1 MPPVLLVVTLL
12 AETLPLS
19 PVLPL
24 AVTLLPVPLLP
35 GIRLSHRARD
45 LVLLPLPP
53 VLSPAVT
60 LPPVRLSLSLSLC

>member
-12 AETLPLS
+12 VETLPLS

-24 AVTLLPVPLLP
+24 AVTLLPLLP

-53 VLSPAVT
+53 V
-60 LPPVRLSLSLSLC
+60 R

>member
-24 AVTLLPVPLLP
+24 VVTLLPLLP

-45 LVLLPLPP
+45 LVP
-53 VLSPAVT
+53 
-60 LPPVRLSLSLSLC
+60 PPVRVCLLSLSLCEFYAKLCVPCFRR

>member
-24 AVTLLPVPLLP
+24 AVTLLPLLP

-60 LPPVRLSLSLSLC
+60 LPPVR